1 VSLRRCNNFLDNIND
16 CKLIDLGA
24 IGTKFTWRG
33 AQVSGH
39 DRIFERL
46 DRALSNDEWRIMFPE
61 AIVKVLPRIDF
72 SDHHPILIMLQGIHH
87 TQRKNK
93 FRFEKAWMYHDT
105 YKDLVKHQWNK
116 NDALPHNISHME
128 VELNKWKR
136 NVFGSIHKRKTD
148 LMNRING
155 IQRRQQV
162 EKNNKFLERLER
174 NLQQELNLILK
185 QEEAMWFQK
194 SRSQWIKDG
203 DRNTRYYH
211 VKTITR
217 RRRNKILMLRNEQNE
232 WIDDEARLQ
241 EMVNSYYQKLFTASN
256 NTIHWQQ
263 TKYSYPS
270 ISDSDHDDLKDI
282 IRNGEVR
289 NALFDMSP
297 WKEPGPT
304 VFQQVSTNVDGVKW
318 KIVFVTLSDQY
329 GSTRLMWL
337 LLITRISALYQR

>member
-1 VSLRRCNNFLDNIND
+1 
-16 CKLIDLGA
+16 
-24 IGTKFTWRG
+24 
-33 AQVSGH
+33 
-39 DRIFERL
+39 
-46 DRALSNDEWRIMFPE
+46 
-61 AIVKVLPRIDF
+61 
-72 SDHHPILIMLQGIHH
+72 
-87 TQRKNK
+87 
-93 FRFEKAWMYHDT
+93 
-105 YKDLVKHQWNK
+105 
-116 NDALPHNISHME
+116 
-128 VELNKWKR
+128 
-136 NVFGSIHKRKTD
+136 
-148 LMNRING
+148 MNRING